1 MGCAAPAQL
10 TIPLPVLLTIPSVGM
25 VKSARRAQVDHSVG
39 MSKKRSFD
47 HTVERPFFLFS
58 VGFEQ
63 FMETHSPN
71 LRAYFPEPDL
81 QNLCFRTV
89 FHPICYEYVDIPQ
102 CDGPCEEK
110 IAFCLDKTRF
120 FLDFRKMTRRPVGK
134 IMKKHRVF
142 KHSAQKVLK
151 SIGFFNVLEKIP

>member
-1 MGCAAPAQL
+1 MLVEPKL
-10 TIPLPVLLTIPSVGM
+10 TIASKGQKNGLLTIPS
-25 VKSARRAQVDHSVG
+25 KDL
-39 MSKKRSFD
+39 
-47 HTVERPFFLFS
+47 FFSFS
-58 VGFEQ
+58 VGFEKIMQ
-63 FMETHSPN
+63 ARSPN

-120 FLDFRKMTRRPVGK
+120 FWDFRKMTKRPVGK
-134 IMKKHRVF
+134 MMKTH
-142 KHSAQKVLK
+142 
-151 SIGFFNVLEKIP
+151 

>member
-1 MGCAAPAQL
+1 MQ
-10 TIPLPVLLTIPSVGM
+10 
-25 VKSARRAQVDHSVG
+25 AR
-39 MSKKRSFD
+39 
-47 HTVERPFFLFS
+47 
-58 VGFEQ
+58 
-63 FMETHSPN
+63 SPN

-120 FLDFRKMTRRPVGK
+120 LF
-134 IMKKHRVF
+134 
-142 KHSAQKVLK
+142 
-151 SIGFFNVLEKIP
+151 GFQENDEAACGENHEKALSF